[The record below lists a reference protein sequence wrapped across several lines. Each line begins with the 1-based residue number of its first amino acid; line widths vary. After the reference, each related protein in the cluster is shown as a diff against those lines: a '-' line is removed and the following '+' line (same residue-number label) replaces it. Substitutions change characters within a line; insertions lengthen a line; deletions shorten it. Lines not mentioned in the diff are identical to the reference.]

1 MAKNIHRGI
10 RNFTGQE
17 ATNLILGQA
26 GFDIIQGAA
35 TNGTVIQAGVTSGYE
50 NVNSWIAIKAVEGVA
65 AEVCCRTLIGDDFSK
80 NGTYQATAGNEMTLQ
95 DQDVINGAFDI
106 IRVVGTSVY
115 VLAYRS

>member
-1 MAKNIHRGI
+1 VAKNVHRGI

-17 ATNLILGQA
+17 ATNLVLGQA
-26 GFDIIQGAA
+26 GFDIIRGGASA
-35 TNGTVIQAGVTSGYE
+35 GTIVQAGVTAGYE
-50 NVNSWIAIKAVEGVA
+50 DVNSWIAIKAVEGVA
-65 AEVCCRTLIGDDFSK
+65 AEIMCRTLIGDDFSK